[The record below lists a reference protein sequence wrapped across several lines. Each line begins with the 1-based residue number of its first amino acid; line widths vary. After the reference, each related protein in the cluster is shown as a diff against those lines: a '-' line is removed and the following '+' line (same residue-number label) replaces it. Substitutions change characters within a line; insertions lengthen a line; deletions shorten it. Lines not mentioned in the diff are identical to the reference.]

1 MTPLR
6 RTARRADPSSGDDD
20 AGRRGA
26 DMRGGAPRTGAKRS
40 LLGVIRR
47 LPDYLRMLAGLMRDA
62 RVSRLDRGLV
72 LAAAAY
78 IVLPFDFLPDF
89 IPFLGEVDDVFL
101 LVLALRRLVERAGR
115 AVLLDHWRGDPAAL
129 SDLTFSRV
137 LAAAAFFLPA
147 SITRRLRRLLAST

>member
-6 RTARRADPSSGDDD
+6 RTARRADPSSGGAD

-62 RVSRLDRGLV
+62 PR
-72 LAAAAY
+72 LAAKRLGLLRAAETLNFY
-78 IVLPFDFLPDF
+78 
-89 IPFLGEVDDVFL
+89 
-101 LVLALRRLVERAGR
+101 GR
-115 AVLLDHWRGDPAAL
+115 EYDHPGWAPL
-129 SDLTFSRV
+129 K
-137 LAAAAFFLPA
+137 P
-147 SITRRLRRLLAST
+147 